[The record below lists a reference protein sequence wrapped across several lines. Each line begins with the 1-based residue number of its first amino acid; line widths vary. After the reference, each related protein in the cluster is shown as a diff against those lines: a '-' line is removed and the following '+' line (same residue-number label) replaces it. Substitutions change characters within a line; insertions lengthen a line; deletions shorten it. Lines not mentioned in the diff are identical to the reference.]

1 MLWRFRSRC
10 YNKGYNNFME
20 LKVRKIGNG
29 YGVLF
34 PKQLMEEM
42 HVVEDSVLTVE
53 KIDGVFQIFSYDPEF
68 AAALKAFRDTE
79 PLHRNSYREL
89 AK

>member
-1 MLWRFRSRC
+1 
-10 YNKGYNNFME
+10 ME

-34 PKQLMEEM
+34 PKQLLEEM
-42 HVVEDSVLTVE
+42 HVTEGSIVELDRVGEVYQMKPLDEQFSRQVE
-53 KIDGVFQIFSYDPEF
+53 
-68 AAALKAFRDTE
+68 AFLRTE
-79 PLHRNSYREL
+79 PLHRNTYREL

>member
-1 MLWRFRSRC
+1 
-10 YNKGYNNFME
+10 ME
-20 LKVRKIGNG
+20 LKIRKIGNG

-42 HVVEDSVLTVE
+42 HVVEDSILNVE
-53 KIDGVFQIFSYDPEF
+53 KVDGVFQIFPYDPDF

-79 PLHRNSYREL
+79 PQHRNSYREL

>member
-1 MLWRFRSRC
+1 MQ
-10 YNKGYNNFME
+10 

-29 YGVLF
+29 YGVLL
-34 PKQLMEEM
+34 PKQMLEDM
-42 HVVEDSVLTVE
+42 HVMENSVLEVV
-53 KIDGVFQIFSYDPEF
+53 KVDGVYQISPYDPEF

-79 PLHRNSYREL
+79 AEHQNSYREL

>member
-1 MLWRFRSRC
+1 MQ
-10 YNKGYNNFME
+10 

-34 PKQLMEEM
+34 PKQLLDEM
-42 HVVEDSVLTVE
+42 HVTEDSVLSVTKV
-53 KIDGVFQIFSYDPEF
+53 DGVYQIYPYDPDF
-68 AAALKAFRDTE
+68 AAALKAFRDTI
-79 PLHRNSYREL
+79 PKHRNTYREL

>member
-1 MLWRFRSRC
+1 MALTRVITLVINSV
-10 YNKGYNNFME
+10 MQ

-34 PKQLMEEM
+34 PKQIL
-42 HVVEDSVLTVE
+42 EDMRATEDTILNVE
-53 KIDGVFQIFSYDPEF
+53 KVDGVYQIFPYDPDF
-68 AAALKAFRDTE
+68 AAALKAFRDTLPE
-79 PLHRNSYREL
+79 HQNSYREL

>member
-1 MLWRFRSRC
+1 
-10 YNKGYNNFME
+10 ME

-34 PKQLMEEM
+34 PKQLMEELAIL
-42 HVVEDSVLTVE
+42 EGSVLTVE
-53 KIDGVFQIFSYDPEF
+53 RGEGVVILKPADEEF
-68 AAALKAFRDTE
+68 TRQVEAFLRTE

>member
-1 MLWRFRSRC
+1 MALTGS
-10 YNKGYNNFME
+10 YNFSYKWDME

-34 PKQLMEEM
+34 PKQVL
-42 HVVEDSVLTVE
+42 EDMRVTEDAILNLE
-53 KIDGVFQIFSYDPEF
+53 KVDGVYQIFPYDPEF
-68 AAALKAFRDTE
+68 AKALKVFRDTL
-79 PLHRNSYREL
+79 PAHQNTYREL

>member
-1 MLWRFRSRC
+1 
-10 YNKGYNNFME
+10 ME
-20 LKVRKIGNG
+20 LKLRKIGNG

-34 PKQLMEEM
+34 PKQLIDDLRI
-42 HVVEDSVLTVE
+42 VEDAILNVV
-53 KIDGVFQIFSYDPEF
+53 KVDGVYQIFPYDPEF

-79 PLHRNSYREL
+79 AEHQNTYREL

>member
-1 MLWRFRSRC
+1 
-10 YNKGYNNFME
+10 ME
-20 LKVRKIGNG
+20 LKIRKIGNG

-42 HVVEDSVLTVE
+42 KVTENSVVHVE
-53 KIDGVFQIFSYDPEF
+53 KIGEAFQMKPLDEQFSRQVESF
-68 AAALKAFRDTE
+68 LRNEGK
-79 PLHRNSYREL
+79 HRNTYREL

>member
-1 MLWRFRSRC
+1 
-10 YNKGYNNFME
+10 ME

-29 YGVLF
+29 YGVLL
-34 PKQLMEEM
+34 PKQLMQELQAEEG
-42 HVVEDSVLTVE
+42 SVLQVE
-53 KIDGVFQIFSYDPEF
+53 KVEGVYQIAPYDPEF

-79 PLHRNSYREL
+79 PLHRNTYREL

>member
-1 MLWRFRSRC
+1 
-10 YNKGYNNFME
+10 ME

-34 PKQLMEEM
+34 PKQLLEEM
-42 HVVEDSVLTVE
+42 HVVEGSVVQIERVGEIHQMKPIDEQFSRQVE
-53 KIDGVFQIFSYDPEF
+53 
-68 AAALKAFRDTE
+68 AFLRTE
-79 PLHRNSYREL
+79 PMHRNSYREL

>member
-1 MLWRFRSRC
+1 
-10 YNKGYNNFME
+10 ME
-20 LKVRKIGNG
+20 LKIRKIGNG

-42 HVVEDSVLTVE
+42 RVTEGSVVQVE
-53 KIDGVFQIFSYDPEF
+53 KAEGSHQFTLVPMDEEF
-68 AAALKAFRDTE
+68 TRQVEAFLRTE
-79 PLHRNSYREL
+79 PLHRNTYREL

>member
-1 MLWRFRSRC
+1 
-10 YNKGYNNFME
+10 ME
-20 LKVRKIGNG
+20 MKVRKIGNG

-42 HVVEDSVLTVE
+42 AVEEGSMLNVVKV
-53 KIDGVFQIFSYDPEF
+53 DGVYQILPYDPEF
-68 AAALKAFRDTE
+68 ARALQAFRDTE
-79 PLHRNSYREL
+79 PQHQNSYREL

>member
-1 MLWRFRSRC
+1 
-10 YNKGYNNFME
+10 ME
-20 LKVRKIGNG
+20 LKIRKIGNG

-42 HVVEDSVLTVE
+42 HVTENSVVYVE
-53 KIDGVFQIFSYDPEF
+53 KVGNVYQMKPLDEQFSRQVESF
-68 AAALKAFRDTE
+68 LRTE
-79 PLHRNSYREL
+79 PKHRNTYREL

>member
-1 MLWRFRSRC
+1 
-10 YNKGYNNFME
+10 ME
-20 LKVRKIGNG
+20 VKVRKIGNG

-34 PKQLMEEM
+34 PKQLLEEM
-42 HVVEDSVLTVE
+42 ALQEGSMLEVNKVAGVIQLSPADAQFTRQVE
-53 KIDGVFQIFSYDPEF
+53 
-68 AAALKAFRDTE
+68 AFLRTE

>member
-1 MLWRFRSRC
+1 
-10 YNKGYNNFME
+10 ME

-42 HVVEDSVLTVE
+42 HVTEDSIVHVE
-53 KIDGVFQIFSYDPEF
+53 KVGEVHQMKPLDEQFSRQVESF
-68 AAALKAFRDTE
+68 LRNE
-79 PLHRNSYREL
+79 PKHRNTYREL